1 MLALTSEIVSSPN
14 SKRVLLPAKVRRSY
28 KSEHDFGDDSLPLT
42 SGIIRSD
49 REIWHRSYAR
59 KLLLSDCLII
69 CFAVAAGQLR
79 FAGQPPDL
87 GFPWPGSPQVGYT
100 AVSAAV
106 ALLWMVFLSLVGSRS
121 ARVVGHGSEEY
132 AIIALATFQLFGLI
146 AIISMLAHIEL
157 SRGYL
162 AIALPLGVIGL
173 MFNRRYWRRKTSR
186 RRVRGEDLTSVLV
199 VGTPRVA
206 ADIAITFD
214 KDPEAGYQVVG
225 ICTPDGPVEGAEVV
239 TVGSTAI
246 PIVGMDEA
254 VVDAVRRTGVGTV
267 ALAATEHLRPTEIRR
282 LIWELDSLGVD
293 LIVAPGL
300 VDVAEQRL
308 RSRPVAGMAM
318 LEVTKPQYN
327 RANSQAKRAFDIVFS
342 SVVLLLM
349 APVFLAAA
357 AAVKLSSPGPIFYVS
372 ERIGLNGTTFRMC
385 KFRSMFDGSDTR
397 AAAMIAATESS
408 PLFWKVKDDPRVT
421 PVGRFLR
428 KFSIDELPQFLNVL
442 RGDMSVVGPRP
453 QVRREVD
460 SYDDLVRRRLA
471 VKPGLTGLWQVSG
484 RSNLQIEDA
493 VRLDLTYVENWSLW
507 QDLVIIAKTLRAVL
521 HSEGAY

>member
-28 KSEHDFGDDSLPLT
+28 KSVHDFGDDSLPLT

-87 GFPWPGSPQVGYT
+87 GFPWPGSPLVGYT

-239 TVGSTAI
+239 TVGGTAI

-327 RANSQAKRAFDIVFS
+327 RANSQAKRAFDIAFS

-349 APVFLAAA
+349 SPVFLAAA

-372 ERIGLNGTTFRMC
+372 ERIGLNGTTFRMF

-442 RGDMSVVGPRP
+442 RGEMSVVGPRP